1 MKRSPLKRKTPLKR
15 TGRKLRLV
23 SRKRAKQNKL
33 YSEIRKVYLE
43 ENPACEVCGK
53 QATQIHHKRGRI
65 HDRLNDTAFFMAVC
79 FECHHWIHHNPQ
91 IAYAKDYLVKQ

>member
-53 QATQIHHKRGRI
+53 QATRYRDWETDRKST
-65 HDRLNDTAFFMAVC
+65 RLNSSHSRASRMPSSA
-79 FECHHWIHHNPQ
+79 
-91 IAYAKDYLVKQ
+91 